1 MTLARG
7 KEAAAGVEKNMPL
20 ALGKIGEGIAK

>member
-7 KEAAAGVEKNMPL
+7 KEAAAVVEKDMPL
-20 ALGKIGEGIAK
+20 ALGKIGAEITK